1 MEASAAASA
10 EVPTAV
16 APTGAASAAAVLMA
30 AASSAV
36 PTGAAS
42 AAVLMAAEEEAG
54 AGAPD
59 SESIDITVLRCCDGS

>member
-16 APTGAASAAAVLMA
+16 APTGAASAAA
-30 AASSAV
+30 

-42 AAVLMAAEEEAG
+42 AAAPTGAASAEVPMEAAAEAG
-54 AGAPD
+54 AAAPD

>member
-10 EVPTAV
+10 EALT
-16 APTGAASAAAVLMA
+16 
-30 AASSAV
+30 AV

-42 AAVLMAAEEEAG
+42 AEAPTAEASAAVLTAEASAAVPMEAAEEAG
-54 AGAPD
+54 AAAPD

>member
-1 MEASAAASA
+1 MAEASVEASVAASA

-16 APTGAASAAAVLMA
+16 APTGAASAAA
-30 AASSAV
+30 

-42 AAVLMAAEEEAG
+42 AEVPMAAAVEAG
-54 AGAPD
+54 AAAPD

>member
-10 EVPTAV
+10 EVPTA
-16 APTGAASAAAVLMA
+16 
-30 AASSAV
+30 AV

-42 AAVLMAAEEEAG
+42 AAVLMAAAAVPTGAASAAVPMAAAAEAG
-54 AGAPD
+54 AAAPD